1 MATFEVDVGNATYHV
16 DAPDEKTAWKM
27 ANDVHSSAPQ
37 ESPAMQAGRKADF
50 SVGGVPVGSSVQ
62 GAINALQGPTM
73 GFLDEMAGVAAAP
86 FGKYKEARDYVRGAT
101 QQFRQEYPVTGAL
114 TSAAAS
120 APMMLIGG
128 APLTAAKGIIA
139 PAATTAGRLLTAGK
153 VGAIQGGVAGAG
165 ESTAEDMG
173 GVAADALKHAA
184 QGGALGVGGQG
195 VLGTIGAVGGNVAQ
209 RISKSSASD
218 YARNR
223 LTELAQQLEQSSVP
237 EYIRAQL
244 PKVENWVNQTAT
256 GDYARTKLAE
266 ALSRSSEGIPVRPG
280 GAASPSRAADIQF
293 LGPEA
298 TIADVSGQAGKKLL
312 DMLAVLPGKTKDLTE
327 QLIRGRQTGRT
338 ERIMTAADEALKTG
352 GAGYKTTLDALIQQ
366 KKTDAAPLYQQI
378 ENLSVRVDPELNKLL
393 QAAPK
398 AHAGYEELSQLNR
411 QVPIDLSKI
420 KPGDDIPFDALDKV
434 KQALWDLADK
444 SKGEFGKP
452 TNLSKSYDQL
462 RIDLTSKMDKLSPK
476 DAVSKESIYKMARD
490 AFAGP
495 SQLEGAVKAG
505 RSAMKTDALGVGEL
519 TKGMSASEM
528 EAFRV
533 GALQSLRDK
542 VGTESGQT
550 SLLKMWKET
559 GTSDKLKE
567 IFGNDYKKFASDIA
581 KEAKLKELETVG
593 RGSQTAERLFGEGD
607 LSAIP
612 AVGQAVAGAMQG
624 NPLPAIGAIPKI
636 WNQVKTPEVTRNA
649 LAELLLQRGPE
660 AQKTLRDLPEFM
672 SKYNEAQ
679 ARNAALT
686 NALAQ
691 QPARNER

>member
-1 MATFEVDVGNATYHV
+1 MATFEVTVKNATYQV

-27 ANDVHSSAPQ
+27 ASDVHNSAPQ

-50 SVGGVPVGSSVQ
+50 TVGGVPVGSSVQ
-62 GAINALQGPTM
+62 GAINALQGPTF
-73 GFLDEMAGVAAAP
+73 GFLDELVGAVASP
-86 FGKYKEARDYVRGAT
+86 FGKYREARDYVRGAT
-101 QQFRQEYPVTGAL
+101 QQFRQEYPITGAL
-114 TSAAAS
+114 TSAATS

-128 APLTAAKGIIA
+128 TPVAAAKGMIA

-153 VGAIQGGVAGAG
+153 VGAAQSGVSGVG
-165 ESTAEDMG
+165 ESTAEDIS
-173 GVAADALKHAA
+173 GVAADAAKHAA
-184 QGGALGVGGQG
+184 QGGALGVAGQG
-195 VLGTIGAVGGNVAQ
+195 ALGAVGAVGGNVAQ
-209 RISKSSASD
+209 RLSQTSA
-218 YARNR
+218 
-223 LTELAQQLEQSSVP
+223 
-237 EYIRAQL
+237 
-244 PKVENWVNQTAT
+244 

-266 ALSRSSEGIPVRPG
+266 ALSRSQGGVPVRPG
-280 GAASPSRAADIQF
+280 GAASPSAAADIQF

-298 TIADVSGQAGKKLL
+298 TIADVSGQAGKRLL
-312 DMLAVLPGKTKDLTE
+312 DVLATLPGKTKDLTE

-338 ERIMTAADEALKTG
+338 ERIMTAADDALGTG
-352 GAGYKTTLDALIQQ
+352 GAGYKTTIDALVQQ
-366 KKTDAAPLYQQI
+366 KKTASAPLYQQI
-378 ENLSVRVDPELNKLL
+378 ENLSVRVDPELNNLL

-398 AHAGYEELSQLNR
+398 AHLGYEELSQLNR
-411 QVPIDLSKI
+411 KSPIDLSKI

-434 KQALWDLADK
+434 KQALWDLADGA
-444 SKGEFGKP
+444 KGEFGKP

-462 RIDLTSKMDKLSPK
+462 RIDLTNKMDKLSPK
-476 DAVSKESIYKMARD
+476 DATSNESIYKMARD

-505 RSAMKTDALGVGEL
+505 RGAMKTDAIGVGEL
-519 TKGMSASEM
+519 TKGMGAGEL
-528 EAFRV
+528 EAFRI

-542 VGTESGQT
+542 VGTEAGQT

-567 IFGNDYKKFASDIA
+567 IFGNDYKKFASGIA

-607 LSAIP
+607 LGVLP
-612 AVGQAVAGAMQG
+612 AVGQAVAGAVQG
-624 NPLPAIGAIPKI
+624 NPLPAMGAIPKI
-636 WNQVKTPEVTRNA
+636 WNQVKTPETTRNA
-649 LAELLLQRGPE
+649 LADLLLQRGPE

-672 SKYNEAQ
+672 RKFNEAQ

-691 QPARNER
+691 QPAKNER

>member
-1 MATFEVDVGNATYHV
+1 MTELSKVESAFLKADQAGDTESASVLAKEVQRLRAI
-16 DAPDEKTAWKM
+16 
-27 ANDVHSSAPQ
+27 PQ
-37 ESPAMQAGRKADF
+37 AEAVKEESPSMQAGRKADF

-73 GFLDEMAGVAAAP
+73 GFLDELVGAVAAP

-165 ESTAEDMG
+165 ESAAEDVS

-195 VLGTIGAVGGNVAQ
+195 VLGVIGALGGNVAQ
-209 RISKSSASD
+209 RISKSSAS
-218 YARNR
+218 
-223 LTELAQQLEQSSVP
+223 
-237 EYIRAQL
+237 
-244 PKVENWVNQTAT
+244 
-256 GDYARTKLAE
+256 DYARTKLAE

-298 TIADVSGQAGKKLL
+298 TIADVSGQAGKRLL

-411 QVPIDLSKI
+411 QLPIDLSKI

-476 DAVSKESIYKMARD
+476 DAASKESIYKMARD

-550 SLLKMWKET
+550 SLLNMWKNT

-567 IFGNDYKKFASDIA
+567 IFGNDYKRFASGIA

-593 RGSQTAERLFGEGD
+593 RGSQSAERLLGAED
-607 LSAIP
+607 LSLMP
-612 AVGQAVAGAMQG
+612 AVGQAVAGAVQG
-624 NPLPAIGAIPKI
+624 NPLPVMGAIPKI
-636 WNQVKTPEVTRNA
+636 WNQVQTPEVTRNA